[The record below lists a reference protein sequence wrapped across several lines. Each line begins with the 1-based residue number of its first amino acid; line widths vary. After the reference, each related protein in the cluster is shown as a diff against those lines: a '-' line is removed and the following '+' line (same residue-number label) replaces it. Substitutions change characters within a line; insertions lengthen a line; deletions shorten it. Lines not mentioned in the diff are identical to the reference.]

1 MLSTR
6 ARPLGARGADLLSS
20 HGVRGGV
27 ALGGV
32 WLILASALAAAPA
45 PQVGVAAPQSQT
57 QTPAAVAKSGST
69 LERAAA
75 FIDDGRFAAALA
87 LVETGANAPK
97 LSNDDA
103 DWAAYLKAR
112 ALVGLGKGDDAEATV
127 LARYKENPNAYTW
140 ASLVGILAARGRYE
154 QAAAA
159 ILDLEEESFILVNR
173 LRAPIVDGIVAALDA
188 GGHGALRDKVIVRLV
203 EGGYTGPSHRVPDT
217 LRLRYVNLLLRE
229 GRLETAAK
237 QTQWLETPAVLS
249 LLLTDRAFEP
259 LWSQPSIQ
267 ALLRPEALVARVD
280 RGVQAQ
286 LELTTL
292 SSSDWLDVMRA
303 LRVIG
308 RADEAVRLGLH
319 ALTQA
324 RKEKRPAGSPLR
336 LEVARAYA
344 DLGDAALARRTARE
358 ILREEPNA
366 GASLRIAI
374 AQILEITGDDE
385 GALLMVGTLGDAAR
399 SSQAL
404 KTTACAAHD
413 LGRVER
419 RDEALKVLSAMSET
433 APVDLFDAYVCSG
446 ERTKA
451 GDILAAMFKKP
462 ELRTT
467 AVLTAQLYADPAR
480 PVSDQNDLRYR
491 MKALVASTQVQ
502 DAIKPY
508 ARSIGLPFT
517 IANAR

>member
-1 MLSTR
+1 M
-6 ARPLGARGADLLSS
+6 
-20 HGVRGGV
+20 RGGV
-27 ALGGV
+27 GVGGL

-45 PQVGVAAPQSQT
+45 PQVAVAAPPVQRQT
-57 QTPAAVAKSGST
+57 QAAAAKSDPT

-75 FIDDGRFAAALA
+75 FIDDGRFAEALA
-87 LVETGANAPK
+87 LVGASPSESK

-112 ALVGLGKGDDAEATV
+112 ALVGLGRGDDAEAAV
-127 LARYKENPNAYTW
+127 RDRYRDHPNAYTW
-140 ASLVGILAARGRYE
+140 ASLVGILAARGRFE

-188 GGHGALRDKVIVRLV
+188 GGHAALRDKVIVRLV

-217 LRLRYVNLLLRE
+217 LRLRYINLLLRE
-229 GRLETAAK
+229 RRLENAAK

-259 LWSQPSIQ
+259 LWSHPAVQ
-267 ALLRPEALVARVD
+267 ALLRPEALIARVD

-292 SSSDWLDVMRA
+292 SSSDWLDIMRA

-319 ALTQA
+319 ALEQA
-324 RKEKRPAGSPLR
+324 RKEKRAAGAALR

-344 DLGDAALARRTARE
+344 DLGEAWAARRTARE
-358 ILREEPNA
+358 ILREEATA

-374 AQILEITGDDE
+374 AQIFETTGDDE
-385 GALLMVGTLGDAAR
+385 EALLMTSTLGDAAR
-399 SSQAL
+399 SPLAL
-404 KTTACAAHD
+404 KTVVCAAHD

-419 RDEALKVLSAMSET
+419 RDEALKALAAMSET
-433 APVDLFDAYVCSG
+433 APVDVFDAYVCSG
-446 ERTKA
+446 EKTKA
-451 GDILAAMFKKP
+451 GETLAAMFKKP

-467 AVLTAQLYADPAR
+467 AVLTAQLYADPMR
-480 PVSDQNDLRYR
+480 PVTDQNDMRYR
-491 MKALVASTQVQ
+491 MKALVASAQVQ

-508 ARSIGLPFT
+508 ARSIALPFT